1 MKLKFREITIFNL
14 MNNTLWSEKYRP
26 NKLDDIVHQTETI
39 SVIKNLI
46 DMGNIPHLIF
56 YGPPGTGKT
65 STILSI
71 CNEIFPDKIKHNR
84 YFEFNASDDR
94 GIKFIR
100 GKIKKISN
108 LKIIPCDGI
117 PLIKIIILDEVDTLT
132 PESQYALRRIM
143 ENSASHTRFCLI
155 CNYPNKLI
163 EPIISRCAQFR
174 FKPIP
179 NKIMNYKFKDILKK
193 QNIKNDTNI
202 TSIIVENSY
211 GDLRLGIS
219 YLQRYY
225 HYKQSLQN
233 IFGIIESDKFIK
245 LLQNTN
251 NKDIFWNMIKSFI
264 NKNFHLTFQIR
275 PFLET
280 ISKTNLQDSVKIKII
295 QDISNI
301 DYFIIK
307 GVNNEILWNFIG
319 LSLIKHIQFSS

>member
-1 MKLKFREITIFNL
+1 MENS
-14 MNNTLWSEKYRP
+14 LWSEKYRP
-26 NKLDDIVHQTETI
+26 SKLTHIIHQEETI

-46 DMGNIPHLIF
+46 DNGNIPHLLF

-71 CNEIFPDKIKHNR
+71 CNEIFPDDIKHNR

-100 GKIKKISN
+100 EKIKKISN
-108 LKIIPCDGI
+108 LKIIPCKDI
-117 PLIKIIILDEVDTLT
+117 PFIKIIILDEVDTLT

-143 ENSASHTRFCLI
+143 ENSSSHTRFCLI

-179 NKIMNYKFKDILKK
+179 TKLMEKKFNNILKK
-193 QNIKNDTNI
+193 EKIKNIKSDTK
-202 TSIIVENSY
+202 IIVENSY
-211 GDLRLGIS
+211 GDMRLGIS

-225 HYKQSLQN
+225 KDKQSLEN
-233 IFGIIESDKFIK
+233 IFGIINKKHIINLISSIDDKNKFWDIIQGFIDKNYHLIFQIKPLLELISKLSIEDDIKIK
-245 LLQNTN
+245 L
-251 NKDIFWNMIKSFI
+251 
-264 NKNFHLTFQIR
+264 
-275 PFLET
+275 
-280 ISKTNLQDSVKIKII
+280 I

-301 DYFIIK
+301 DHYIIK
-307 GVNNEILWNFIG
+307 GVNNQILWKFFG
-319 LSLIKHIQFSS
+319 LSLLKHINL

>member
-1 MKLKFREITIFNL
+1 MKDL
-14 MNNTLWSEKYRP
+14 LWSEKYRP
-26 NKLDDIVHQTETI
+26 NTLDQIVHQTETI

-71 CNEIFPDKIKHNR
+71 CNEIFPDDIKHNR
-84 YFEFNASDDR
+84 FFEFNASDDR

-100 GKIKKISN
+100 EKIKKISN
-108 LKIIPCDGI
+108 LKIIPHKNT

-143 ENSASHTRFCLI
+143 ENSSSHTRFCLI

-179 NKIMNYKFKDILKK
+179 NKIMSKKFMDILKK
-193 QNIKNDTNI
+193 ENIKINSNI
-202 TSIIVENSY
+202 NTIVDNSY
-211 GDLRLGIS
+211 GDMRLGIS

-225 HYKQSLQN
+225 QHKQSLQN
-233 IFGIIESDKFIK
+233 IFGIIDTKKFIK
-245 LLQNTN
+245 LLQNIN
-251 NKDIFWNMIKSFI
+251 NSKKFWDIINSFI
-264 NKNFHLTFQIR
+264 QQNLHLIFQIK
-275 PFLET
+275 PLLEL
-280 ISKTNLQDSVKIKII
+280 ISKTNLDDKIKINII

-301 DYFIIK
+301 DHYIIK
-307 GVNNEILWNFIG
+307 GVNNEILWNFLG
-319 LSLIKHIQFSS
+319 LSLIKHIT